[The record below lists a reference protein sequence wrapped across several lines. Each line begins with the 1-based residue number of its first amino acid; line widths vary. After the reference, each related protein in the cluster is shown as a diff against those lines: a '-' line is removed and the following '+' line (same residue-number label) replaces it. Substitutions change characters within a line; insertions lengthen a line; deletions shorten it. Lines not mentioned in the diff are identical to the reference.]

1 MIFIKG
7 EFMSTEKV
15 PKSQSEQF
23 DDTFYDEKA
32 EQEFLFHLIEQ
43 GIKDE

>member
-1 MIFIKG
+1 
-7 EFMSTEKV
+7 MSTEKA

-23 DDTFYDEKA
+23 DEDTFYDEKA